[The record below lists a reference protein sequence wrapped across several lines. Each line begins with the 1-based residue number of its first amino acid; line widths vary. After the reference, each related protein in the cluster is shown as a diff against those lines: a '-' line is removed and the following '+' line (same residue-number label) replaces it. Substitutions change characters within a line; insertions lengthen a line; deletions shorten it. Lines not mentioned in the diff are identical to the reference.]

1 MRTLIR
7 ITISLAVLAAV
18 LHLAGCGS
26 DPAPETGAE
35 KATKLLTAATWNTQS
50 VTVGGASSTI
60 YNNLKVTFTATGFTA
75 THGGSVWPASGTWK
89 FTDDT
94 GETMV
99 RGDGLSISVTEL
111 TSTKV
116 VMRLAWNKT
125 TLGGGRSESLSGQHV
140 FTFGK

>member
-18 LHLAGCGS
+18 LHMASCGG
-26 DPAPETGAE
+26 DPAPESGAAM
-35 KATKLLTAATWNTQS
+35 ATKLLTAGTWSTQS
-50 VTVGGASSTI
+50 VTVSGASSTI
-60 YNNLKVTFTATGFTA
+60 YNNLKVTFTATGFSA
-75 THGGSVWPASGTWK
+75 TDGGSVWPASGTWN

-94 GETMV
+94 GKTMV

-116 VMRLAWNKT
+116 VMGLTWNKT
-125 TLGGGRSESLSGQHV
+125 TLGGGRSESVAGQHV